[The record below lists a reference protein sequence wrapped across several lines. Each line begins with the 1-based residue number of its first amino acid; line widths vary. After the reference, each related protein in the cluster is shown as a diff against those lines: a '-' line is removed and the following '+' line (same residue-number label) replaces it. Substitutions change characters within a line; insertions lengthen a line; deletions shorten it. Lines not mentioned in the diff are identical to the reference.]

1 MAARIHGRLAAVD
14 LNGNVNANVLIYQCP
29 AGRKATVTVNLCN
42 RSGTTV
48 SPGLALVN
56 GALGALAASDYI
68 EFALPLA
75 SGDPLERSAITLAP
89 SQSLVCTQTTGSNWG
104 AVNAVVW
111 GIEED
116 V

>member
-14 LNGNVNANVLIYQCP
+14 LNGNINANVLIYQCP
-29 AGRKATVTVNLCN
+29 AGRKATVTINVCN
-42 RSGTTV
+42 RSGSTV
-48 SPGLALVN
+48 SPGLAIVN
-56 GALGALAASDYI
+56 GAVGALAASDYI
-68 EFALPLA
+68 EFALSLA
-75 SGDPLERSAITLAP
+75 AGALLERSAITLAP
-89 SQSLVCTQTTGSNWG
+89 SQSLVCTQTPGTTWG